1 MTSPT
6 TSAGFLP
13 GSTVRARGLSWE
25 VVHSEPA
32 GEQLRYR
39 LRCSQGDLRGF
50 EIDLLSPFEAIE
62 PVVTDLNPKRAG
74 RLKEWLL
81 FHQAFLL
88 EQALGPS
95 ALLAVQPGRLTIAPY
110 QLVPVMRALSMSR
123 SRLLLADG
131 VGLGKTVEAGL
142 IAAELIARRRAHRV
156 LIVSPAG
163 PLLQQW
169 NDEMRL
175 RFGLRFE
182 AIRDWG
188 ALQEKRRELVQGA
201 NPFDHIALG
210 LLSID
215 FAKQEKVLQDL
226 ERTAWDL
233 VIIDEAHHAVKLG
246 TAGDGEDSRRRRLAE
261 VLARQADGL
270 LLLTATPHDGYD
282 AHFASLLELLDP
294 SLVDGRGELRGENYR
309 RHVVRRLKHHV
320 RDPKT
325 GAEMFKKRVVTP
337 CPVHFSETQQPSF
350 SALQRGLLALVTPR
364 LRAAL
369 RKRRYGDVLA
379 FVSLLKRSV
388 STVRACRST
397 LEVIASRYD
406 ELISGAREDEET
418 RKQRLRSLS
427 DYRRRIE
434 RYGALS
440 TEEEADQAALE
451 AEDMAAHL
459 RAEGAETLEADLEK
473 LVQDLRREHRREKAH
488 RKGHDAIARSLEALL
503 EICDAA
509 QAEDP
514 KLVRIAEEIQLIRAS
529 EPHANVLVYTEYT
542 DSQAALVEHLQ
553 AAVADKRI
561 SGEILTIQGEDS
573 DKVRMTVTGRF
584 QSEDLLILVSTDA
597 TAEGLNLHAH
607 CHHLLHLELP
617 WNPNRLEQRNGRIDR
632 YGQTQDPMVGYL
644 YLEGTFEERV
654 LLRLIAKY
662 ERQRA
667 RLTFVPNTL
676 GLFLQDDDRVTE
688 HLLTG
693 LADEQLSL
701 FKPEPDSERL
711 FDQDHEDV
719 NQPAYQ
725 ELLAEIE
732 QAVGGFE
739 RSTRTH
745 SWVGDLGLSAEP
757 ANLVDAEKALH
768 QGEALGG
775 ADLLTFV
782 ADAVETET
790 RSASAVQK
798 VGPIWTLTLPPGWS
812 HGLDGLPGWDAT
824 TNTLRLTADPDLLLD
839 GERRTV
845 GFLGR
850 AHPVVRRALDRVR
863 NIPLGDGK
871 ATLDRRVTA
880 VSGDGP
886 ALLYTFLCTVQGE
899 AGREFERL
907 VAALVRPSGKPEVFT
922 EPQKWL
928 ALAASDRQVPTANQW
943 ERHFVAW
950 ASGREQA
957 AQQAVKAAFAPM
969 TDDFL
974 EHHKSEMGGERR
986 EVERWAAARSDE
998 LCGESEQQLELGAK
1012 TDGPSWRIVTK
1023 PIERLALFSADRGV
1037 HPARRQEAAGVLKLM
1052 QARLSQLDRRASC
1065 KPLEPILLGMLMV
1078 VPS

>member
-1 MTSPT
+1 MTTPIAS
-6 TSAGFLP
+6 SGFLP
-13 GSTVRARGLSWE
+13 GSTVRARGLTWE

-39 LRCSQGDLRGF
+39 LRCSQGDLRGH
-50 EIDLLSPFEAIE
+50 EIDLLAPFEAIE
-62 PVVTDLNPKRAG
+62 LVVTDLNPKRAG

-123 SRLLLADG
+123 PRLLLADG
-131 VGLGKTVEAGL
+131 VGLGKTIEAGL
-142 IAAELIARRRAHRV
+142 IAAEMIARRRAHRV

-169 NDEMRL
+169 QDEMRL

-188 ALQEKRRELVQGA
+188 SLQEKRRELVMGA
-201 NPFDHIALG
+201 NPFDHVALG

-294 SLVDGRGELRGENYR
+294 SLIDGRGELRGDNYQ
-309 RHVVRRLKHHV
+309 RHVVRRLKHHI

-325 GAEMFKKRVVTP
+325 GAEMFRKRIVTP
-337 CPVHFSETQQPSF
+337 CPVPFSEEKHPSF
-350 SALQRGLLALVTPR
+350 SALQRGLLALVAPR
-364 LRAAL
+364 LRVAL

-397 LEVIASRYD
+397 LDVIASRYD
-406 ELISGAREDEET
+406 ELTSGARENEET
-418 RKQRLRSLS
+418 RKQRLRTLS
-427 DYRRRIE
+427 EYRRRIE
-434 RYGALS
+434 RYG
-440 TEEEADQAALE
+440 TIPPDEEADQAALE

-459 RAEGAETLEADLEK
+459 HAQGADDLEAAIQK
-473 LVQDLRREHRREKAH
+473 LLKDLRRVQRRERTH
-488 RKGHDAIARSLEALL
+488 RKGNDAISRSLEGLL

-509 QAEDP
+509 EAEDP
-514 KLVRIAEEIQLIRAS
+514 KLVRLAEEIQKIRQV
-529 EPHANVLVYTEYT
+529 EPKANVLVYTEYV
-542 DSQAALVEHLQ
+542 DSQAALVEYLR
-553 AAVADKRI
+553 AAITDHRI
-561 SGEILTIQGEDS
+561 HGEILTIQGEDS
-573 DKVRMTVTGRF
+573 EKDRMKVTGRF
-584 QSEDLLILVSTDA
+584 QSEDSLILVSTDA
-597 TAEGLNLHAH
+597 TAEGLNLQTR

-617 WNPNRLEQRNGRIDR
+617 YNPNRLEQRNGRIDR
-632 YGQTQDPMVGYL
+632 YGQTQDPAVGYL

-667 RLTFVPNTL
+667 RLTFVPDTL
-676 GLFLQDDDRVTE
+676 GLVLREEDRATE
-688 HLLTG
+688 QLLTG
-693 LADEQLSL
+693 LAEEQLSL
-701 FKPEPDSERL
+701 FQAEPGSEKL
-711 FDQDHEDV
+711 FEQKQEDV
-719 NQPAYQ
+719 RQPAYRD
-725 ELLAEIE
+725 LLAEIE
-732 QAVGGFE
+732 SAVGRFE
-739 RSTRTH
+739 QSTMAH
-745 SWVGDLGLSAEP
+745 AWMGEAGLNAEP
-757 ANLVDAEKALH
+757 AHMVDAEKALH

-775 ADLLTFV
+775 ADLLAFV
-782 ADAVETET
+782 ADAVESET
-790 RSASAVQK
+790 RSLDAVAK
-798 VGPIWTLTLPPGWS
+798 DGSIWTLTLPPGWS
-812 HGLDGLPGWDAT
+812 HGLDDLPGWDAT
-824 TNTLRLTADPDLLLD
+824 TSTLRLTTDPDLLLD
-839 GERRTV
+839 AHKRSI

-886 ALLYTFLCTVQGE
+886 ALVYTFLCTVQSE

-907 VAALVRPSGKPEVFT
+907 MAVRVRPSGQTELLPE
-922 EPQKWL
+922 PRQWL
-928 ALAASDRQVPTANQW
+928 DLATPGRQVPTAQQW
-943 ERHFVAW
+943 DRHFATWAAGQADPAHKIVKTSFAAVA
-950 ASGREQA
+950 SDFT
-957 AQQAVKAAFAPM
+957 AQH
-969 TDDFL
+969 T
-974 EHHKSEMGGERR
+974 SEIHAERR
-986 EVERWAAARSDE
+986 EVERWVAARAEE
-998 LCGESEQQLELGAK
+998 LCGEAEQQLEIGSK
-1012 TDGPSWRIVTK
+1012 SDGPSWRIATNPV
-1023 PIERLALFSADRGV
+1023 ERLAKFSNDRDV
-1037 HPARRQEAAGVLKLM
+1037 HPARRQEAVGVLKLM
-1052 QARLSQLDRRASC
+1052 QTRLAQLDRRASC
-1065 KPLEPILLGMLMV
+1065 KPLEPVLLGLLMV